1 MKRLLIPLI
10 AALAVPTAVN
20 AKETT
25 DLDRIAIYNIKFTQ
39 ATNLLREGKFSEMK
53 NICEDLVEI
62 SPDNPKGYICKGIA
76 LGFTSKNKRKSR
88 EALRNFTKAIEIDP
102 ENYEAYFFRGKLQF
116 TMRRREFSKLQMT
129 GCNDIKKA
137 YLNGFP
143 PAIETVNK
151 NKSFFIKNKCSGF
164 F

>member
-1 MKRLLIPLI
+1 MKRFLIALL
-10 AALAVPTAVN
+10 AALALPTAVN
-20 AKETT
+20 AELNNDYILKVKQS
-25 DLDRIAIYNIKFTQ
+25 NK
-39 ATNLLREGKFSEMK
+39 LLREGKFSEIET
-53 NICEDLVEI
+53 ICDELIETAPEI
-62 SPDNPKGYICKGIA
+62 SYGYVCKGIA
-76 LGFTSKNKRKSR
+76 LGFVSKNKRKSR
-88 EALRNFTKAIEIDP
+88 EALKNFTKAIEIEP
-102 ENYEAYFFRGKLQF
+102 ENYEAYFLRGKLQF